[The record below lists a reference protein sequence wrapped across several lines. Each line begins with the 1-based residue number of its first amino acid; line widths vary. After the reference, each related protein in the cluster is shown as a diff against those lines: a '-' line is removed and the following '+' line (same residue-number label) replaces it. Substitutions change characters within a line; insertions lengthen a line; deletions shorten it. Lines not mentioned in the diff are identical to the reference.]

1 MGKPSVHPSGNV
13 PRSLGMLVGSM
24 AIFGSIGI
32 FRRLI
37 PLSSG
42 LIAFFRGLVGAGCIL
57 LWQRIRKK
65 PLSGTIHRRTF
76 WLLTL
81 TGGLIGF
88 NWILLFEAYRYT
100 TVSIAT
106 LCYYMQPIFVV
117 VLSALLL
124 RERLTLRKILC
135 SVAALA
141 GMVLVSGVTESGLS
155 GGNAL
160 GIAMG
165 LGAAAL
171 YAAVVLLNKHLP
183 GIDPYEKTAVQLG
196 AAAVALIPY
205 LLLTHPLTDCRWSLS
220 AVGLLLLVCI
230 VHTGIAYVLYF
241 GSMDG
246 LKTQTV
252 ALFSYVDP
260 VVALLL
266 SAAVLGERLSPMGLL
281 GAGMLLGAALIC
293 EWTG

>member
-1 MGKPSVHPSGNV
+1 MGKPSVHPPGNA

-57 LWQRIRKK
+57 LWRRIRKK
-65 PLSGTIHRRTF
+65 PLSGTIDRRTF
-76 WLLTL
+76 WLLAL

-100 TVSIAT
+100 TVSVAT

-117 VLSALLL
+117 VLSALLF

-135 SVAALA
+135 SVTALA

-155 GGNAL
+155 GGDAG

-241 GSMDG
+241 GSMNG

-266 SAAVLGERLSPMGLL
+266 SAAVLGERLSPVGLL
-281 GAGMLLGAALIC
+281 GAGMILGAALIC

>member
-1 MGKPSVHPSGNV
+1 M
-13 PRSLGMLVGSM
+13 
-24 AIFGSIGI
+24 
-32 FRRLI
+32 
-37 PLSSG
+37 
-42 LIAFFRGLVGAGCIL
+42 
-57 LWQRIRKK
+57 
-65 PLSGTIHRRTF
+65 
-76 WLLTL
+76 
-81 TGGLIGF
+81 
-88 NWILLFEAYRYT
+88 
-100 TVSIAT
+100 
-106 LCYYMQPIFVV
+106 
-117 VLSALLL
+117 
-124 RERLTLRKILC
+124 
-135 SVAALA
+135 
-141 GMVLVSGVTESGLS
+141 
-155 GGNAL
+155 
-160 GIAMG
+160 
-165 LGAAAL
+165 
-171 YAAVVLLNKHLP
+171 P

-205 LLLTHPLTDCRWSLS
+205 LLLTHPLADCRWSLS

-281 GAGMLLGAALIC
+281 GAGMPLGAALIC